1 MARKSCDQHFHP
13 VTETCNDIASYPLS
27 HVARE
32 LVQTAICAI
41 QYPITAKHA
50 SRPINSS
57 ANSAH
62 RPSMKQISH
71 SGRRINGDKPLLSGQ
86 IVHQTFT
93 IQSISKA
100 FVFGLALE
108 DNGIDAMESMPWKP
122 GWTSNPRARPS
133 TPSACAPTQADRS
146 IQ

>member
-1 MARKSCDQHFHP
+1 
-13 VTETCNDIASYPLS
+13 
-27 HVARE
+27 
-32 LVQTAICAI
+32 
-41 QYPITAKHA
+41 
-50 SRPINSS
+50 
-57 ANSAH
+57 
-62 RPSMKQISH
+62 MKQISH

-108 DNGIDAMESMPWKP
+108 DNGIDAME
-122 GWTSNPRARPS
+122 ARVDIEPS
-133 TPSACAPTQADRS
+133 GETQADRS